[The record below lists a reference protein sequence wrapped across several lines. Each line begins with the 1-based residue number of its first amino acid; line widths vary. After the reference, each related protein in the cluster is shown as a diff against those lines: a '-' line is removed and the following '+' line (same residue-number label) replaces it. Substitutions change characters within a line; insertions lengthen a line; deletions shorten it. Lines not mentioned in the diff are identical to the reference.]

1 MKSRVFES
9 HNLEDK
15 PLPVIFHHDEIT
27 VNTGYGEQWNWH
39 NNIEILYIDRGEG
52 EAVSG
57 ASVYKVRA
65 GDIIII
71 NSNVIHTTRTDD
83 MMTYYCLIIDSDF
96 LASNGI
102 TTEDTEYRTL
112 IRDDDARKLF
122 LRVVEE
128 FENGGSFFEAAVKT
142 AAMDV
147 MLYFS
152 RKYIADAEEKK
163 AQRSSKTENIKLA
176 MGYIRAHIDEPLSLE
191 KLSFESGLSKFYF
204 VREFKKATGM
214 TPVFYINLLRCR
226 EAKKMLSKNKYSIHE
241 VAQKCGFENDSY
253 FSKTFKKYT
262 GLLPSE
268 YVRENCT
275 EE

>member
-1 MKSRVFES
+1 MKNKVFES

-15 PLPVIFHHDEIT
+15 SLPVIFHHDEIT
-27 VNTGYGEQWNWH
+27 VNAGYGEKGNWH
-39 NNIEILYIDRGEG
+39 NNIEILYIDSGEG
-52 EAVSG
+52 EVVSG
-57 ASVYKVRA
+57 ASVYTAVA

-71 NSNVIHTTRTDD
+71 NSNIIHTTMTDG

-96 LASNGI
+96 LESNGI
-102 TTEDTEYRTL
+102 RPEQTEYKAL
-112 IRDDDARKLF
+112 IRDEKAQRLF
-122 LRVVEE
+122 LRVVDE
-128 FENGGSFFEAAVKT
+128 FENEESFFETGVKT
-142 AAMDV
+142 AALDM

-152 RKYIADAEEKK
+152 RNYIADEEEKK
-163 AQRSSKTENIKLA
+163 TQNSNKTENIKLA
-176 MGYIRAHIDEPLSLE
+176 MGYIKAHIDEPLSLE

-214 TPVFYINLLRCR
+214 TPVFYINLLRCQ
-226 EAKKMLSKNKYSIHE
+226 EAKKMLLKKKYSIHE

-253 FSKTFKKYT
+253 FSKTFKRYT

-268 YVRENCT
+268 YVRENSA